1 MKRWFLILLPAILLT
16 AGSGNGQSAKDGPL
30 SKLSP
35 NLVALHEQY
44 NSQLAYGTAAVF
56 RSDDPLVIMVDD
68 RVVVDAVASG
78 NADVLKSDL
87 VSLGMQNAVPYGRV
101 VSGEL
106 PITAIPAAAALTS
119 LNFARPA
126 AAVTNAGKVTSQGE
140 HAIRADTARTMF
152 GLDGSGVTVGVLSDS
167 FNCMGGAAGDVASG
181 DLSPVNVTS
190 EISSCTGA
198 TDEGRAMLQIVHDV
212 APGASLSFA
221 SAFNGQAS
229 FAANIQALKAA
240 GAKVIVDDVI
250 YFAEPFFQDG
260 IIAQAVNS
268 VVAGGSAYFSAAG
281 NDDRQSYQ
289 SAFRPGDSF
298 ADGAIPSGPSAP
310 HFFGGI
316 AHNFNSSGGKDQFQ
330 SITIPARATVTFI
343 LQWDSPFFSV
353 SGAPGTQNDLDMY
366 ILNSSA
372 TQILAGTVF
381 NNIGGD
387 AVEIFS
393 FTNNA
398 MTPVTVNIMIVKFSG
413 ANPGL
418 IKYIRMGPA
427 TVNEYDSQSGTIFGH
442 ANVAAAEAVGAVRY
456 SNTPAFGVSPPV
468 LESFSSS
475 GTTPILFDL
484 SGNRLA
490 APDPRADKPEISGPD
505 GVNTTFFGTD
515 TDGDGFPNF
524 FGTSAAAPHAAAVA
538 ALQLQAQPNL
548 TPAQIR
554 TALENTALNMG
565 PAGFDNDSGFGL
577 IQADAAIAS
586 VATPPVLGVS
596 PTTVNGG
603 GTVTVSVTNGPGN
616 RTDWVGLFRQGAVDS
631 GYVDWRYLNGTM
643 SAPGTGLT
651 SANFSFPIPTT
662 PGTYEFRLFAND
674 SFTRLATSPLVTVTP
689 PPAPTLPAGN
699 IVQGVLTIQV
709 TASNGPRNRT
719 DWVGLFRP
727 AAADTGFVDWQ
738 YLNGTKGAPGT
749 GLTAAT
755 LRFPTPTP
763 GGTFEFRFFANDGFT
778 RLATSPPV
786 IVSGP
791 ATTLTVSPTT
801 VNGGGTVTVSV
812 TNGPGNRTDWVGLF
826 RQGAADTGYVDWRYL
841 DGTMNAPGI
850 GLPIANFQFTMPT
863 TGGTYEFRLFAN
875 NSFTRLVTS
884 LPVTVNAVT
893 PTLAV

>member
-16 AGSGNGQSAKDGPL
+16 AGSANGQSAKDGPL

-56 RSDDPLVIMVDD
+56 GSNDPLVIMVDD

-126 AAVTNAGKVTSQGE
+126 AAVTNAGKVTSQGD

-442 ANVAAAEAVGAVRY
+442 ANAAAAEAVGAVRY

-524 FGTSAAAPHAAAVA
+524 FGTSAAAPHVAAVA
-538 ALQLQAQPNL
+538 ALQLQARPTS
-548 TPAQIR
+548 TPAGIYNALER
-554 TALENTALNMG
+554 TAIDMGTAG
-565 PAGFDNDSGFGL
+565 VDNDSGFGL
-577 IQADAAIAS
+577 IQADTAVAAS
-586 VATPPVLGVS
+586 VIAGNYIEGQVQYADLNGDGKADLIFQGLDNNFWVSLSTGTGFTSPALWVVHGGSFVKGQAQYADLNGDGKIDLIFQGLDNNFWASLSTGTGFTPPTLWMVHGGSFVS
-596 PTTVNGG
+596 GQAQYTDINGDG
-603 GTVTVSVTNGPGN
+603 KADLIFQGLDNNFWVS
-616 RTDWVGLFRQGAVDS
+616 LS
-631 GYVDWRYLNGTM
+631 
-643 SAPGTGLT
+643 TG
-651 SANFSFPIPTT
+651 S
-662 PGTYEFRLFAND
+662 
-674 SFTRLATSPLVTVTP
+674 SFT
-689 PPAPTLPAGN
+689 AP
-699 IVQGVLTIQV
+699 
-709 TASNGPRNRT
+709 
-719 DWVGLFRP
+719 
-727 AAADTGFVDWQ
+727 
-738 YLNGTKGAPGT
+738 
-749 GLTAAT
+749 
-755 LRFPTPTP
+755 
-763 GGTFEFRFFANDGFT
+763 
-778 RLATSPPV
+778 
-786 IVSGP
+786 
-791 ATTLTVSPTT
+791 
-801 VNGGGTVTVSV
+801 
-812 TNGPGNRTDWVGLF
+812 
-826 RQGAADTGYVDWRYL
+826 
-841 DGTMNAPGI
+841 
-850 GLPIANFQFTMPT
+850 QFW
-863 TGGTYEFRLFAN
+863 Y
-875 NSFTRLVTS
+875 
-884 LPVTVNAVT
+884 
-893 PTLAV
+893 